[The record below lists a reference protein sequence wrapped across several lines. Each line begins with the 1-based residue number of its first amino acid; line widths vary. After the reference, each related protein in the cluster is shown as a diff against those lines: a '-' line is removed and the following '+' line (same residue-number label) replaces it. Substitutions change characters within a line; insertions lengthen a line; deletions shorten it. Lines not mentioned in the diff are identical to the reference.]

1 MSIRNGLRWCV
12 VIIVGL
18 CCFLMIGVQMR
29 YMLIDD
35 AYFIVYS
42 LAWIIALLGC
52 VSLAMEGLSWL
63 SKAIVEKFF
72 S

>member
-1 MSIRNGLRWCV
+1 
-12 VIIVGL
+12 
-18 CCFLMIGVQMR
+18 MIGVQMR